1 MKRPPISSGSS
12 SRKAS
17 KSRPLQSPLT
27 THFNDTWGFNLHV
40 VVGGTSKR
48 ACRLFSK
55 KTGAQFEQD
64 AYLLGF
70 HASTDRR
77 GHLESMVYVALRE
90 QPWKD
95 QMVDIADIISH
106 EALHCA
112 VSQLSRRGLT
122 LTKESEEA
130 YAYTTGWIGM
140 KIMQT
145 IMDLGGK

>member
-1 MKRPPISSGSS
+1 M
-12 SRKAS
+12 
-17 KSRPLQSPLT
+17 
-27 THFNDTWGFNLHV
+27 

-48 ACRLFSK
+48 ARRLFSK
-55 KTGAQFEQD
+55 KTGAEFEHD
-64 AYLLGF
+64 PNVMGF
-70 HASTDRR
+70 HASTDRN

-90 QPWKD
+90 QPCKD

-112 VSQLSRRGLT
+112 VAQLSRRGLT

-145 IMDLGGK
+145 IMDLEGK